1 MKINNRLRKTKVLLL
16 KPILTDKEIDK
27 REGEY
32 VLESECKKLIK
43 TNTDAYYIDETTGNR
58 KLLFK
63 FRKNV
68 IPNDISSSHS
78 PDILSIISIFFF
90 LSIESEN
97 NFNVPVSTCDDKLYD
112 GVFSDEYLSNITFSI
127 FLIIFIVS
135 VFFSGV

>member
-1 MKINNRLRKTKVLLL
+1 MTPPFAEGSGVLLGVR
-16 KPILTDKEIDK
+16 PQ
-27 REGEY
+27 
-32 VLESECKKLIK
+32 
-43 TNTDAYYIDETTGNR
+43 YYSVVIN
-58 KLLFK
+58 LY
-63 FRKNV
+63 V